1 MRREQPAMTLTFK
14 GCERSWQ
21 SKRGTA
27 SEHRH
32 PYPWPSDFERHPAT
46 IETDPSKIRL
56 TMLLG

>member
-1 MRREQPAMTLTFK
+1 MRRVQPAMTLTFK

-32 PYPWPSDFERHPAT
+32 PYPWPSDFERHPTT
-46 IETDPSKIRL
+46 IEIQANLD
-56 TMLLG
+56 